1 MLKSKDGKVFLS
13 SLIKKGRGQEAEG
26 RRKEVLIKTL
36 VMGLKPTQ
44 KQELYRNCLQL
55 GIKRHCLNP
64 ILLSVGSFCPLPSYF
79 CLLTKST

>member
-26 RRKEVLIKTL
+26 RRKELLIKTL
-36 VMGLKPTQ
+36 VMGL
-44 KQELYRNCLQL
+44 
-55 GIKRHCLNP
+55 KRHCLNP

-79 CLLTKST
+79 CLLKPSFYSPSLIILENMLRLNST